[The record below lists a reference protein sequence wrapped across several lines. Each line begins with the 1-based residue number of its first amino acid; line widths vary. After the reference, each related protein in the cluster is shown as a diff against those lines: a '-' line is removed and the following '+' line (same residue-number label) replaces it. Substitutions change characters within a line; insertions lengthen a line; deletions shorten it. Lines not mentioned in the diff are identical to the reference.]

1 MQIVCVRPLLPSE
14 LVDGGARTLTSL
26 LMNAPTMRS
35 PRDRTNVTVLVK
47 ISTLVLLQQQQD
59 GSLLRSSRSV
69 LRLALAV
76 RLVML
81 PLYSLKR
88 LDVVGRLLLRPMAH
102 APDGG
107 WGPAVRVRVTISET
121 CVLNNPADDSH
132 AAGEFIAGG
141 KAAAPLARSLQFCI
155 LVPLIR

>member
-1 MQIVCVRPLLPSE
+1 MRPLLPSE

-26 LMNAPTMRS
+26 LMNAPTMIS

-47 ISTLVLLQQQQD
+47 ISTLVLLQQQQY

-76 RLVML
+76 RLVIL

-107 WGPAVRVRVTISET
+107 WLRAVRVRVILPELACSTKA
-121 CVLNNPADDSH
+121 ADDTK
-132 AAGEFIAGG
+132 AARAFIAGG
-141 KAAAPLARSLQFCI
+141 KAAAPRLPEAFKELRFLSDF
-155 LVPLIR
+155 PG